1 MIYSAF
7 WTSTASQGFS
17 DDAKLLGVYLLSC
30 SHGTI
35 AGVCRLSDGYVS
47 DDLAWSVETV
57 RKGFDELSAKGFA
70 DRCEATKW
78 VWVRKF
84 LEWNRPE
91 NPNQW
96 KAVRKVVDQIPE
108 QCSWRAEFISFL
120 ASLPGSGY
128 GDGGN
133 PSGTVTQT
141 VSKSHTHSDSHP
153 HSDTQPNPTQNIT
166 AAPPPTHRQVSRGTS
181 AQSNPEW
188 MLDFKVAYPNRAGDQ
203 GWRKALKA
211 ANARLAE
218 GHTAAEFIAGAL
230 RYAEFCK
237 AAGKTGTEY
246 VKQACT
252 FLGPDKP
259 FLLPWHPPPRQLT
272 ATERILQG
280 LNGNDDSRVIEHEP
294 ERKPIAAAR

>member
-1 MIYSAF
+1 MAQFLRIRAWGRFQHYKDRDPP
-7 WTSTASQGFS
+7 WIKLHRELLTSQTWVSL
-17 DDAKLLGVYLLSC
+17 DDASRVLAIAFMLLAAGTDNKIPAEARYLKRVAYLNSEPDWRPLLEIGFIDLIDENGELA
-30 SHGTI
+30 SNVLASGTK
-35 AGVCRLSDGYVS
+35 RSS
-47 DDLAWSVETV
+47 
-57 RKGFDELSAKGFA
+57 
-70 DRCEATKW
+70 EAEE
-78 VWVRKF
+78 R
-84 LEWNRPE
+84 
-91 NPNQW
+91 Q
-96 KAVRKVVDQIPE
+96 
-108 QCSWRAEFISFL
+108 SRAEERQS
-120 ASLPGSGY
+120 
-128 GDGGN
+128 
-133 PSGTVTQT
+133 T
-141 VSKSHTHSDSHP
+141 
-153 HSDTQPNPTQNIT
+153 T

-203 GWRKALKA
+203 GWRKALKE